1 MPGPPRRKGLFFPCK
16 INSSAKR
23 VALLLRIERRVF
35 RRRPFKTSAQRRY
48 NPVPRLE
55 SPPSSGA
62 SRRIVVTQSVEVQ
75 VDVAGQLEL
84 MTTLEIDERQPRA
97 RVDREIP
104 ERSKYR
110 IPRIVRDM
118 KQAISDSSTLPV
130 AKTGGSSSGS

>member
-1 MPGPPRRKGLFFPCK
+1 
-16 INSSAKR
+16 
-23 VALLLRIERRVF
+23 
-35 RRRPFKTSAQRRY
+35 
-48 NPVPRLE
+48 
-55 SPPSSGA
+55 
-62 SRRIVVTQSVEVQ
+62 VVTQSVEVQ

-84 MTTLEIDERQPRA
+84 VTTLEIDERQPRA

-118 KQAISDSSTLPV
+118 KQAISDSSTLTV